1 MEKSKKTL
9 VWVAIIFAVLT
20 LLVCTLPF
28 LFTHFSILDFT
39 ETGQIGD
46 TIGGI
51 MSPFVGIIAAILTF
65 LAFWIQYKANEEQKK
80 AIEENRKDILAQQER
95 YELDRFESKLSM
107 MMNSYQETVRSLKY
121 GDKQGRIVFN
131 ELIDELRLTYELAEH
146 AFILWYEGD
155 FQHKK
160 TKYDQ
165 DVRKFH
171 LELTTNDAKLKS
183 FLTQTAY
190 TLFFY
195 GKPYF
200 SIIETKEMPGKVV
213 AIEKLHTIM
222 LGVKTSISEH
232 SDRKISVFSQ
242 CGNDVTYCYNAPTPL
257 LQGRSSQLAP
267 YFRQLYTIAKFID
280 GCNIPS
286 LNYEKKYAYFKQLR
300 CLMSD
305 EEQALFYYNSISPLG
320 KNWNTCLY
328 TSKENMSYDTMGLL
342 PKYRMIKN
350 LPPRFPFFGIVPMEF
365 YRKEIDFFESQGKR
379 FYEHESFDAYKSKIY
394 IKKVIVDGKQTL
406 EIVVKPRGR

>member
-20 LLVCTLPF
+20 LLVCAFPF

-46 TIGGI
+46 TISGI

-131 ELIDELRLTYELAEH
+131 ELIDELRLTYELTEH
-146 AFILWYEGD
+146 AFILWYNDKVKHNE
-155 FQHKK
+155 
-160 TKYDQ
+160 
-165 DVRKFH
+165 DVKNF
-171 LELTTNDAKLKS
+171 LSELMTNDAKLKS
-183 FLTQTAY
+183 FLIQTAY

-200 SIIETKEMPGKVV
+200 SIIETKEMPGKVD
-213 AIEKLHTIM
+213 AIKELYTKMSEVQPMICENSNRSL
-222 LGVKTSISEH
+222 SIRLICKNE
-232 SDRKISVFSQ
+232 
-242 CGNDVTYCYNAPTPL
+242 VTYCYNAPTPL

-286 LNYEKKYAYFKQLR
+286 LNYEKKYTYFKLLR